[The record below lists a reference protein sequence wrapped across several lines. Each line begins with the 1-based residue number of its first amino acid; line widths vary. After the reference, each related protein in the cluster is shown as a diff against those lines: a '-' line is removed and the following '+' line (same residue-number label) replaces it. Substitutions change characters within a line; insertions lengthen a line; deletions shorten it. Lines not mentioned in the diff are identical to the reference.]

1 MADFSDPIELDR
13 PVSPPERRRSAAAR
27 TTLAALLIVAAVTGV
42 SAAVIFA
49 YKEGLR
55 RGAESVAPV
64 ITAGGVPDK
73 VRPDDPGGMQVPNQ
87 DKLVYERLSPEA
99 APPARTE
106 RLLPPPEAPMA
117 PPSRPQTAAA
127 SPNLSPADEAKR
139 IKSLAAPD
147 VPPPPAV
154 IPPPPRCLVRE
165 SVEPPSL
172 AAPPAVSAPTP
183 PAPSASSPP
192 PAPVAQPDPPSVSPA
207 AGGRYFVQL
216 AALRSEQ
223 EARSAWDRFKKANP
237 DLLGRLAVAVRMAD
251 LGARG
256 TYYRVQAGPL
266 ADGGAAQELCDKLK
280 GRNQGCLVVKP

>member
-1 MADFSDPIELDR
+1 MADFRDPIELDR
-13 PVSPPERRRSAAAR
+13 PAPPPERRRSAAAR
-27 TTLAALLIVAAVTGV
+27 TTLAVLFTVAAVTGV

-64 ITAGGVPDK
+64 ITAGGAPDK

-87 DKLVYERLSPEA
+87 DKQVYERLSPEA

-117 PPSRPQTAAA
+117 PPSRPQAAAA
-127 SPNLSPADEAKR
+127 SPNRSPADEAKR
-139 IKSLAAPD
+139 IKSMVAPD
-147 VPPPPAV
+147 APPPPAV
-154 IPPPPRCLVRE
+154 IPPPPRGLVRDT
-165 SVEPPSL
+165 VEPPPL
-172 AAPPAVSAPTP
+172 
-183 PAPSASSPP
+183 SSPP
-192 PAPVAQPDPPSVSPA
+192 PAAAPQAPVASRPAPAPAAQPDPPSVAPA
-207 AGGRYFVQL
+207 AGGSYFVQL

-237 DLLGRLAVAVRMAD
+237 DLLGRLSVAVRAAD

-256 TYYRVQAGPL
+256 TYYRVQAGPF
-266 ADGGAAQELCDKLK
+266 ADNGAAQDLCDKLK
-280 GRNQGCLVVKP
+280 SRNQGCLVVKP

>member
-1 MADFSDPIELDR
+1 MADFRDPIELDR

-27 TTLAALLIVAAVTGV
+27 TTLAALFIVAAVTGV

-127 SPNLSPADEAKR
+127 SPKSSPADEAKR
-139 IKSLAAPD
+139 IKSLATPD
-147 VPPPPAV
+147 APPPPAV
-154 IPPPPRCLVRE
+154 IPPPPRGLVRDT
-165 SVEPPSL
+165 VQPPPL
-172 AAPPAVSAPTP
+172 PPPAAPTAPVASRPQPA
-183 PAPSASSPP
+183 

-256 TYYRVQAGPL
+256 TYYRLQAGPL

-280 GRNQGCLVVKP
+280 SRNQGCLVVKP